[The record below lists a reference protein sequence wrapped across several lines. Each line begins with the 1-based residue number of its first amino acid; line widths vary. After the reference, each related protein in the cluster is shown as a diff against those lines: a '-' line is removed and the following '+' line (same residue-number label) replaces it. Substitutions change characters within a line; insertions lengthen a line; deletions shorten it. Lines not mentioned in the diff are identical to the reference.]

1 MSDQSESSAVYNILA
16 FAFDSQHTAS
26 QVVKEVKSPGA
37 LDGYD
42 ILALAVVEQ
51 NPKGKVKIHEP
62 WRGSRW
68 LAIGD
73 GGNSEASAVVSHS
86 STIGRLCN
94 VEAQS
99 SSLDAR

>member
-1 MSDQSESSAVYNILA
+1 M
-16 FAFDSQHTAS
+16 
-26 QVVKEVKSPGA
+26 KEVKSPGA

-42 ILALAVVEQ
+42 ILAQAVVEQ